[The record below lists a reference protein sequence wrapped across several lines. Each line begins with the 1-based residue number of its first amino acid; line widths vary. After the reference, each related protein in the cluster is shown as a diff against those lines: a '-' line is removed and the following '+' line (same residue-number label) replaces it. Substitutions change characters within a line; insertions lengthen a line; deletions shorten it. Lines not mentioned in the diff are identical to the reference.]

1 VRAAG
6 KRGLDLFGLP
16 ALLWFCFF
24 LLGPLLQVFWLT
36 FQRRGLYG
44 GVEFSISLQNYVRSL
59 NPIYFEILLKSLVLA
74 SLTSVICLGLALPLA
89 WGLTS
94 FSMRKKKLL
103 LIFLAVPFFMNM
115 IARIYS
121 LKTLLHVDGP
131 IARVLALLGIEGELL
146 NLSQNFPLVMYG
158 LVTSYLPYMLLPIW
172 IQLEKTDPALIESAM
187 DLGASPWT
195 AFRKVLLPS
204 LHPAMASGLLL
215 VQVPVMGEYVIPD
228 LLGGAKTMLVGNLIS
243 EQFLKARDWPFG
255 AAIGFEMLLLLAV
268 LCFVIMRW
276 GRREVVK

>member
-1 VRAAG
+1 MRAAG

-187 DLGASPWT
+187 DLGRSPPKMSFQKKCF
-195 AFRKVLLPS
+195 ARKGDLSCRLSCVDSPSVSQFVFKSNLFRGEEIFPS
-204 LHPAMASGLLL
+204 ATKRA
-215 VQVPVMGEYVIPD
+215 
-228 LLGGAKTMLVGNLIS
+228 
-243 EQFLKARDWPFG
+243 
-255 AAIGFEMLLLLAV
+255 
-268 LCFVIMRW
+268 
-276 GRREVVK
+276 